1 MVLLESLW
9 STCTHFRRHRSGL
22 RDDGDDDV
30 RANLEEQQSKLHW
43 LAGQVGAQDPGIPW
57 VLPGAPPPSLSG
69 VETPSTGVVAAPT
82 WATHN
87 LPAKSSSPSSSS
99 PPTCQHSGPVPGM
112 PWPLSLTAGFGMALV
127 WPTWSACWTLFRRVL
142 LPPYSLAPQKHQAF

>member
-57 VLPGAPPPSLSG
+57 VLPGAPPLPVRGGDAKYRGRSG
-69 VETPSTGVVAAPT
+69 PNLGHAQLTREVFVAVVVISAD
-82 WATHN
+82 
-87 LPAKSSSPSSSS
+87 LPAQWTGAGDALAIVSY
-99 PPTCQHSGPVPGM
+99 CWFRDGPGVAH
-112 PWPLSLTAGFGMALV
+112 LERLLDTVQEGFIAAL
-127 WPTWSACWTLFRRVL
+127 
-142 LPPYSLAPQKHQAF
+142 